1 MLKHR
6 YKHSVSAFYNYSS
19 ENFWSSYTD
28 NAGHRAWS
36 GYAFEQVCLAH
47 IKQIKKALGISGVH
61 TDVSSW
67 VSRGDWTVGTV
78 GDGTILSTLYFVTIS
93 YRPHLSPICQESFQ
107 IGAKECVDFYVVQKR
122 SRDTDMLTFVA

>member
-36 GYAFEQVCLAH
+36 GYSFEQVCLAH
-47 IKQIKKALGISGVH
+47 IKQIKKTLGISGVH
-61 TDVSSW
+61 TDVSSG
-67 VSRGDWTVGTV
+67 SRTQENRPCAYNRTC
-78 GDGTILSTLYFVTIS
+78 LYSIFYSIIFLRFFVN
-93 YRPHLSPICQESFQ
+93 ENFQ
-107 IGAKECVDFYVVQKR
+107 PVQLAQ
-122 SRDTDMLTFVA
+122 TP